1 MRGRL
6 WLTYFTQ
13 VIKSAAVD
21 DKKEWTSSLW
31 TEFMGSAIDGV
42 AKKMNCDLIRRRQD
56 KKEES
61 GEYFNIDGL
70 FIYNCE
76 YALIDEKI
84 GWDPFVLPSAAVE
97 LENSYDLNKISYCL
111 WKLMCIRS
119 PIRVLICYQ
128 DSSKGVAKLRNHL
141 ENVIWHGSLM
151 KGDDGDVLII
161 IGNESIAEDAP
172 WGKYYS
178 VFEWRN
184 DRLEEIK
191 ELDW

>member
-13 VIKSAAVD
+13 VIKSVVVD
-21 DKKEWTSSLW
+21 YKKEWTSSLW
-31 TEFMGSAIDGV
+31 TNFMGEVLDGV
-42 AKKMNCDLIRRRQD
+42 AEKMNCYVTRRRQN

-70 FIYNCE
+70 FINNCE
-76 YALIDEKI
+76 YALINEKN

-111 WKLMCIRS
+111 WKLMCIRT

-128 DSSKGVAKLRNHL
+128 DNSKDVAILRKHL
-141 ENVIWHGSLM
+141 ENVIWQGSLM
-151 KGDDGDVLII
+151 KGTAGDVLIF
-161 IGNESIAEDAP
+161 IGDESVADDAP
-172 WGKYYS
+172 WEKYFS

-191 ELDW
+191 EFDW